1 MEKNYTV
8 GEKMKIGE
16 LIQKLSRFD
25 PELTVLIDN
34 NRGDFRPLPRET
46 DIIPVEYGFDGSPEN
61 KKVLLVLPCIKEF
74 R

>member
-1 MEKNYTV
+1 
-8 GEKMKIGE
+8 MKIGE

-34 NRGDFRPLPRET
+34 NRGDFRPLPQET

-61 KKVLLVLPCIKEF
+61 KKSVIGTSLHQRIQIK
-74 R
+74 